1 MHYLKFLVN
10 YIKNLLNYKKQCI
23 IVVVN
28 PKRGKRYMAES
39 DIVLSGKR
47 KVNIFDRVIQTVVIM
62 VNMNKMNKAIDEH
75 LNTIH
80 KLENDEQK
88 DYHQNILR
96 EVVFVKYQYD
106 IVQRQMYE
114 LKLNYADE
122 VVDIINSTDKIERL
136 KLQKLFLELEY
147 DRVTKSKF
155 RSKED
160 IKYHLLILS
169 SVIEEVKQNIK
180 DEGKNQRYNELVRVA
195 TEIDTKIQT
204 EQYKEED
211 YKEMFEIIDEYVS
224 YINDNYDIARLPSDE
239 RELIEFVIETMIT
252 GIQSDIDRHTY
263 EYKLLI
269 NICKNSY
276 RYFKILDKIFEKI
289 INIYNE
295 SLLSNIMSVTDYI
308 KAYKEIYDMKIKTMV
323 NDVHRNIKVE
333 DEYLEYSKLLANSM
347 DEELE
352 IFLIK
357 SAAELPYQP
366 ADVKDML
373 MSKCSKEDENE
384 EAVAGVDN
392 AEESKE
398 EVKEDAKTDV
408 KDEET
413 INKLVDMKLSS
424 ILGKDSKK
432 EEKDKSDDKKDD
444 DPDDEGEIVTLDKI
458 VKNFRRGAAKSS
470 DTEHEDSNKESDK
483 KEKEEKKL
491 SVKRRTRVA
500 STSKK

>member
-1 MHYLKFLVN
+1 
-10 YIKNLLNYKKQCI
+10 
-23 IVVVN
+23 
-28 PKRGKRYMAES
+28 MADS
-39 DIVLSGKR
+39 DIVLSSKK
-47 KVNIFDRVIQTVVIM
+47 KVNIFDRVIQSVIIM
-62 VNMNKMNKAIDEH
+62 VNMKKMNKAIDEH

-88 DYHQNILR
+88 EYHQNILR

-122 VVDIINSTDKIERL
+122 VIDMINSTDKIERF

-147 DRVTKSKF
+147 ERVTKSKF
-155 RSKED
+155 RTKDD

-169 SVIEEVKQNIK
+169 AVIEEVKQNIK

-195 TEIDTKIQT
+195 TDIDTKIQT
-204 EQYKEED
+204 EEYKEED
-211 YKEMFEIIDEYVS
+211 YKEMFAIIDEYVS

-252 GIQSDIDRHTY
+252 GVQSDIDRHTY

-276 RYFKILDKIFEKI
+276 RYFKILDKVFEKI

-295 SLLSNIMSVTDYI
+295 SLLSNIMSVSDYI

-352 IFLIK
+352 IFLLK
-357 SAAELPYQP
+357 NAASLDYQP
-366 ADVKDML
+366 VDVKEML
-373 MSKCSKEDENE
+373 LNKCDENIGE
-384 EAVAGVDN
+384 TEDSQDETSSLDN
-392 AEESKE
+392 DVESSEESIS
-398 EVKEDAKTDV
+398 EDNTLENNVNDVV
-408 KDEET
+408 KDDEA

-424 ILGKDSKK
+424 ILGEDIKNSDISESKNI
-432 EEKDKSDDKKDD
+432 ESSASDDD
-444 DPDDEGEIVTLDKI
+444 GEIVTLDKI
-458 VKNFRRGAAKSS
+458 VRNFKKDNSKATAELNK
-470 DTEHEDSNKESDK
+470 DSKV
-483 KEKEEKKL
+483 EKKNETN
-491 SVKRRTRVA
+491 SA
-500 STSKK
+500 STRRRSKILTSSED